1 MGYIKT
7 YAHIERSKIYILKN
21 YEYGVWLS
29 KGEIV
34 GVFSSREKCIDYVKK
49 IIRNNGLIKTDDAYG
64 GIYQNPEYP
73 IEMYFQIESHE
84 VDREYGEVSYVGYS
98 SATTNID

>member
-7 YAHIERSKIYILKN
+7 YTHIERSKIYILKN
-21 YEYGVWLS
+21 YEFGDWLS
-29 KGEIV
+29 KGGII

-49 IIRNNGLIKTDDAYG
+49 IIRNNRLVMTGDAYG
-64 GIYQNPEYP
+64 GIYMNPENN

-84 VDREYGEVSYVGYS
+84 VDVDYGEVSYVGYS
-98 SATTNID
+98 SATKNID